1 MQAKLTDEDLDFM
14 DSFFY
19 SIAQAE
25 TLFSDFD
32 NLTRMDGDK
41 LGHIRLYQVPLI
53 SHEYIIDDD
62 PAHSDKPILEERQKE
77 VFQWRK
83 HAGECFALGGRKFG
97 KSMCVLKVDMLISM
111 LILGSE
117 KAGFTSYDSL
127 HIRGILEDVIISLEH
142 HPLLRVLQSNIT
154 RHPNYRIALKT
165 GYVLNGINM
174 NIESKSPGKQFF
186 GHHLTRLYGDE
197 MSFESEQVYGQRRDA
212 VSEWGCI
219 YRFAGMTLFTKY
231 TPCGQIFYDFSNR
244 NKIVNLPQTVNPNWD
259 EKEREKALKDFG
271 GESSMG
277 YRIYVEGE
285 VIEDGISAFDMA
297 RIRCFYDEK
306 RILKSYEI
314 NKQNYPNFEFFIVV
328 ERPPNVDQV
337 IIAADIGESA
347 PTEIVIL
354 FLMDKTYRYE
364 YNITLFNLTD
374 KEQFEIFKWLGATLE
389 ANTIAIDCTDGTGR
403 AIFRSLEEIYPR
415 ENLVWSSFNEKIKV
429 DYERHPET
437 KDVIFQDGQ
446 PVYKEEFVSEWSVKH
461 LRDILYMGKIDLPVD
476 FKFDK
481 QINSV
486 IAQRSKVGTRTLY
499 QCASAD
505 DHVFQAFQ
513 VFSIADW
520 NNQFINN
527 KNRIKKNYYKGGI

>member
-1 MQAKLTDEDLDFM
+1 MQPKISEADLQFF
-14 DSFFY
+14 DSY
-19 SIAQAE
+19 YDSYAQAE
-25 TLFSDFD
+25 CLFSDFD

-41 LGHIRLYQVPLI
+41 LGNIRLYQIPLL
-53 SHEYIIDDD
+53 SHEYVLDDD
-62 PAHSDKPILEERQKE
+62 PNLSKKANFLL
-77 VFQWRK
+77 RK
-83 HAGECFALGGRKFG
+83 NAGEVYALGGRKFG

-111 LILGSE
+111 ILLESE
-117 KAGFTSYDSL
+117 KAGFTSYDSF
-127 HIRGILEDVIISLEH
+127 HIRGILEDVIVALDH
-142 HPLLRVLQSNIT
+142 HPFLRLFEAQCT
-154 RHPNYRIALKT
+154 RSPNYRIALRT

-186 GHHLTRLYGDE
+186 GYHLTRLYGDE

-212 VSEWGCI
+212 NSEFGCI

-231 TPCGQIFYDFSNR
+231 TPCGQIFYDLNNR
-244 NKIVNLPQTVNPNWD
+244 GKIVNLPQTVNPNWD
-259 EKEREKALKDFG
+259 AKEREKALKDFG

-277 YRIYVEGE
+277 YRIYVNGD
-285 VIEDGISAFDMA
+285 VIEDGISAFDMS

-306 RILKSYEI
+306 RILKSFEI
-314 NKQNYPNFEFFIVV
+314 NKENFGNFQDFIVV
-328 ERPPNVDQV
+328 EKPTSVNET

-347 PTEIVIL
+347 PTEIIIL
-354 FLMDKTYRYE
+354 FVVGKVYRYE

-374 KEQFEIFKWLGATLE
+374 KEQFAIFKWLAETLE
-389 ANTIAIDCTDGTGR
+389 ATTVAIDCTDGTGR

-415 ENLVWSSFNEKIKV
+415 ENLVWSSFNEKIQV
-429 DYERHPET
+429 DFERHPDS
-437 KDVIFQDGQ
+437 KDVIFQDGK

-461 LRDILYMGKIDLPVD
+461 LRDLLYSGKVDLPVD

-486 IAQRSKVGTRTLY
+486 IAQRSKTGTRTLY

-505 DHVFQAFQ
+505 DHVFQSFQ

-520 NNQFINN
+520 QNQFINN
-527 KNRIKKNYYKGGI
+527 KANIKNKYYKGGV